1 MANPNLLNQSN
12 LTAKVTIGTLSNA
25 SLVSQNLVVAASSTL
40 VTIRNLTMST
50 ANSNLYFTT
59 SNANVNIAIFDS
71 SAGTTK
77 FVQFDYNIPVKSTG
91 YFASVTAPIYLEEG
105 DALQANATFNLTVDY
120 TCSYEVRS

>member
-1 MANPNLLNQSN
+1 MAMPNFLALSN
-12 LTAKVTIGTLSNA
+12 LAAKVSIGTLSNA
-25 SLVSQNLVVAASSTL
+25 SLISQNIVVAASSTT
-40 VTIRNLTMST
+40 VAIRNLTIAS
-50 ANSNLYFTT
+50 ANANLYFTT
-59 SNANVNIAIFDS
+59 SNANVNIAVFDS

-105 DALQANATFNLTVDY
+105 DALQANATFNLTLDY